1 MTHACATSRSGPCA
15 AAVVVCGLVLAG
27 CGDTPSPEALR
38 AERGERWRF
47 VETYCTECHNDTDLA
62 ADLDFD
68 AFVSDDI
75 GAHAEVWERA
85 VRKLRGRM
93 MPPPGGV
100 RPANA
105 AVDEFVAWLEASL
118 DAAAPAPEPGYVT
131 PHRMNRTEYAN
142 AIRDL
147 LALEVDPATLL
158 PVDGAEAGFDNIANA
173 LTVSPSFIDQFLSAA
188 RNLSAQAVG
197 NPAPRA
203 VGTPYTIGNARA
215 QQFHVD
221 GLPLGTRG
229 GALIEHYF
237 PADGEYRLNIGD
249 LVTGLWGY
257 NQEHRATLIVM
268 LDGRRFFELEIGGG
282 EDLKELDQIGAP
294 AVDKIN
300 ARLKNIPFTA
310 TAGVHRLGVTFLH
323 RSFAESDRHLYS
335 PVPGGGQDTVLTLN
349 SVEVFGP
356 VVSAGLSATPSRTK
370 IFTCY
375 PQAPADDA
383 GMDARGRA
391 TQARA
396 GMPAV
401 EQRREQLPR
410 AVAEEACAREVVT
423 TLAREAFRGALHDDD
438 LPRLMRL
445 YDEGHAAGG
454 FEEGVK
460 YALSGVLAHPKF
472 LYRFEPPPEGLTAGA
487 SYPLS
492 SAELA
497 SRLSF
502 FVWSSIP
509 DAELLELAA
518 ADRLRN
524 PAVLE
529 EQVTRMLADERAE
542 TLAASFAFQWLNLGE
557 LDGLAPDP
565 FLFADVDRQIRAHFV
580 TEARLFV
587 DSIFRSE
594 ASVLELLT
602 ANHTFV
608 NETLA
613 RHYGIDDVR
622 GERFRR
628 VQLADENRFGLLG
641 KGGVLLASSYPNR
654 TSPVLRGQWLL
665 ENVLGTPPESPPPN
679 VEALVENVEGQ
690 AASTVRA
697 RLEAHRNNPSCDA
710 CHGII
715 DPLGFALENFDAVG
729 RWRDRDRE
737 AGAPIDA
744 SGVLVDGTP
753 VSGPV
758 ELRRAILTR
767 PDQFVQTL
775 TEKLMT
781 YALGRSLEPGDMPTV
796 RRIVHS
802 AQAGD
807 YRFSSLVWG
816 IVNSAQFQR
825 KGSPRAAEELAA
837 AAARD

>member
-1 MTHACATSRSGPCA
+1 MTHACATSRSGRRA
-15 AAVVVCGLVLAG
+15 AALAACGLALAG
-27 CGDTPSPEALR
+27 CGGPPSPEALR
-38 AERGERWRF
+38 AEAGERWQF
-47 VETYCTECHNDTDLA
+47 LETHCYECHNDTDLT
-62 ADLDFD
+62 ADLDF
-68 AFVSDDI
+68 AALESDEI
-75 GAHAEVWERA
+75 GAHAEIWERA

-93 MPPPGGV
+93 MPPPGGAK
-100 RPANA
+100 PENA

-118 DAAAPAPEPGYVT
+118 DAAAPEPEPGYVT
-131 PHRMNRTEYAN
+131 PHRINRTEYAN

-147 LALEVDPATLL
+147 LALEIDPATLL

-203 VGTPYTIGNARA
+203 VGVPYTIGNARA

-257 NQEHRATLIVM
+257 NQEHRATLIAV

-300 ARLKNIPFTA
+300 ARLKNISFTA

-323 RSFAESDRHLYS
+323 RSFAESDRQLYS
-335 PVPGGGQDTVLTLN
+335 LVPGGGQDTVLTLN

-356 VVSAGLSATPSRTK
+356 VVPAGLSATPSRTR

-375 PQAPADDA
+375 PEAPADDA
-383 GMDARGRA
+383 GRDARGRA
-391 TQARA
+391 TQ
-396 GMPAV
+396 G
-401 EQRREQLPR
+401 
-410 AVAEEACAREVVT
+410 AVAEEACAREIVT

-438 LPRLMRL
+438 LPRLMHL
-445 YDEGHAAGG
+445 YDEGHTAGG

-472 LYRFEPPPEGLTAGA
+472 LYRFEPPPEGLAAGA

-502 FVWSSIP
+502 FLWSSIP

-518 ADRLRN
+518 ADRLRD
-524 PAVLE
+524 PAVLK
-529 EQVTRMLADERAE
+529 EQMQRMLADERAE

-602 ANHTFV
+602 ADHTFV

-665 ENVLGTPPESPPPN
+665 ENVLGVPPESPPPN

-690 AASTVRA
+690 PASTVRA

-729 RWRDRDRE
+729 RWRDEDRE
-737 AGAPIDA
+737 AREPIDA
-744 SGVLVDGTP
+744 SGVLIDGTP

-758 ELRRAILTR
+758 ELRRAILAR
-767 PDQFVQTL
+767 PEQFVQTL

-781 YALGRSLEPGDMPTV
+781 YALGRSLEAGDMPTV
-796 RRIVHS
+796 RRIVREAEAS
-802 AQAGD
+802 D
-807 YRFSSLVWG
+807 YRFSALVWG

-825 KGSPRAAEELAA
+825 KGSPRAAEEPVA

>member
-1 MTHACATSRSGPCA
+1 M
-15 AAVVVCGLVLAG
+15 AAVAACVVALAG
-27 CGDTPSPEALR
+27 CGGAPSPEALR
-38 AERGERWRF
+38 AEAGERWQF
-47 VETYCTECHNDTDLA
+47 LETYCYECHNDTDLT
-62 ADLDFD
+62 ADVDFD
-68 AFVSDDI
+68 ALEGDEI
-75 GAHAEVWERA
+75 GAHAEIWERA

-100 RPANA
+100 KPANA
-105 AVDEFVAWLEASL
+105 ELDAFVAWLEASL
-118 DAAAPAPEPGYVT
+118 DAAAPEPEPGYVT

-147 LALEVDPATLL
+147 LALEIDPATLL
-158 PVDGAEAGFDNIANA
+158 PVDGAEAGFDNLANA

-203 VGTPYTIGNARA
+203 VGVPYTIGNARA

-257 NQEHRATLIVM
+257 NQEHRATLIAV
-268 LDGRRFFELEIGGG
+268 LDGRKFFELDIGGG

-310 TAGVHRLGVTFLH
+310 TAGPHRLGVTFLH

-335 PVPGGGQDTVLTLN
+335 LVPGGGQDTVLTLN
-349 SVEVFGP
+349 GIEVFGP
-356 VVSAGLSATPSRTK
+356 VVPAGLSATPSRTK

-375 PQAPADDA
+375 PEAPADA
-383 GMDARGRA
+383 
-391 TQARA
+391 
-396 GMPAV
+396 
-401 EQRREQLPR
+401 
-410 AVAEEACAREVVT
+410 EACAREIVT
-423 TLAREAFRGALHDDD
+423 TLAREAFRGTLHDDD
-438 LPRLMRL
+438 VPRLMRL
-445 YDEGHAAGG
+445 YDEGHTAGG
-454 FEEGVK
+454 FEDGVK

-472 LYRFEPPPEGLTAGA
+472 LYRFEPPPEGLKAGE

-502 FVWSSIP
+502 FLWSSIP

-518 ADRLRN
+518 ANRLRN
-524 PAVLE
+524 PDVLD
-529 EQVTRMLADERAE
+529 EQVQRMLADERAE
-542 TLAASFAFQWLNLGE
+542 TLAASFAFQWLGLGE

-580 TEARLFV
+580 TEARLYV

-602 ANHTFV
+602 ADHTFV

-628 VQLADENRFGLLG
+628 VPLTDENRFGLLG

-679 VEALVENVEGQ
+679 VEALVETVEGQ
-690 AASTVRA
+690 AASTVRT

-729 RWRDRDRE
+729 RWRDEDRE

-781 YALGRSLEPGDMPTV
+781 YALGRTLGPGDMPTV
-796 RRIVHS
+796 RRIVRE
-802 AQAGD
+802 AEAGD
-807 YRFSSLVWG
+807 YRFSALVWG

-825 KGSPRAAEELAA
+825 KGSPRAAEEPVAV
-837 AAARD
+837 AARD

>member
-1 MTHACATSRSGPCA
+1 MTRGCGTSPSLRRA
-15 AAVVVCGLVLAG
+15 AAVALAAGGAALAG
-27 CGDTPSPEALR
+27 CGGPPSPEELR
-38 AERGERWRF
+38 AEAGERWQF
-47 VETYCTECHNDTDLA
+47 VVGYCYECHNETDLA

-68 AFVSDDI
+68 ALEGDEI

-93 MPPPGGV
+93 MPPPGGA
-100 RPANA
+100 RPDNA
-105 AVDEFVAWLEASL
+105 EVDGFVAWLEASL

-147 LALEVDPATLL
+147 LALEVDEATLL
-158 PVDGAEAGFDNIANA
+158 PVDGAEAGFDNVANA
-173 LTVSPSFIDQFLSAA
+173 LRVSPSFIDQFLSAA

-197 NPAPRA
+197 NPRPRA
-203 VGTPYTIGNARA
+203 VGTPYAFANARA

-249 LVTGLWGY
+249 LVTGLWGF
-257 NQEHRATLIVM
+257 NQEHKATVIAV
-268 LDGRRFFELEIGGG
+268 LDGRKFFELDIGGG

-310 TAGVHRLGVTFLH
+310 TAGTHRLGVTFLH
-323 RSFAESDRHLYS
+323 RSFAESDRHLYAL
-335 PVPGGGQDTVLTLN
+335 VPGGGQDTVLTLN
-349 SVEVFGP
+349 QVEVFGP
-356 VVSAGLSATPSRTK
+356 VAPKGLSETPSRAK

-375 PQAPADDA
+375 PATPA
-383 GMDARGRA
+383 
-391 TQARA
+391 
-396 GMPAV
+396 
-401 EQRREQLPR
+401 
-410 AVAEEACAREVVT
+410 AERPCVLEIVT
-423 TLAREAFRGALHDDD
+423 ALAREAFRGALHDDD

-445 YDEGHAAGG
+445 YDSGAEAGG

-472 LYRFEPPPEGLTAGA
+472 LYRFEPPPEGLAAGA

-492 SAELA
+492 SVELA

-502 FVWSSIP
+502 FLWSSIP
-509 DAELLELAA
+509 DTELLELAA
-518 ADRLRN
+518 ADKLRD

-529 EQVTRMLADERAE
+529 RQVQRMLADARAE
-542 TLAASFAFQWLNLGE
+542 TLAASFAFQWLGLGE
-557 LDGLAPDP
+557 LDGLTPDP
-565 FLFADVDRQIRAHFV
+565 TVFGDVDRQIRTHFV
-580 TEARLFV
+580 TEARLYV
-587 DSIFRSE
+587 DSIFRSGG
-594 ASVLELLT
+594 SVLELLT
-602 ANHTFV
+602 ADHTFV

-613 RHYGIDDVR
+613 RHYGLSDVR
-622 GERFRR
+622 GTRFRR
-628 VQLADENRFGLLG
+628 VELADANRFGLLG

-679 VEALVENVEGQ
+679 VEALVETVEGQ
-690 AASTVRA
+690 AATTVRA
-697 RLEAHRNNPSCDA
+697 RLEAHRSNPSCDA

-729 RWRDRDRE
+729 RWREQDRE
-737 AGAPIDA
+737 AREPIDA

-758 ELRRAILTR
+758 ELRAAILTH

-781 YALGRSLEPGDMPTV
+781 YALGRSLDYRDMPTV
-796 RRIVHS
+796 RRIVREAEGS
-802 AQAGD
+802 D
-807 YRFSSLVWG
+807 YRFSALVWG

-825 KGSPRAAEELAA
+825 KGSPEAASEQAA